1 MKRTI
6 KRLLAAVSAVSVL
19 TFSGLSVSAA
29 TAEDVIGAA
38 RAAGFLEVYIQQL
51 DNFLKT
57 HSYTSAQYDMMLNA
71 LGNIEDIGDEVAQK
85 YFGKTLDEMRG
96 EAGVDKETGVPDD
109 SWAADIA
116 DKMSNHQLMSSL
128 KELVNAGKKMGL
140 DVTIDKKGDKN
151 YVMTVRDASGNIQ
164 MIAPVGKI
172 VDRTGVEV
180 SEENPFIGFALTSAV
195 CGALLTAGGAG
206 LLLLKRKNESGE

>member
-51 DNFLKT
+51 ENFLKT

-71 LGNIEDIGDEVAQK
+71 LGNIEDIGDDVAQK

-116 DKMSNHQLMSSL
+116 DKMSNDQLMSSL
-128 KELVNAGKKMGL
+128 NELVNAGKKMGL

-151 YVMTVRDASGNIQ
+151 YVMTVRDANGNIQ

-172 VDRTGVEV
+172 VDRTGAEV
-180 SEENPFIGFALTSAV
+180 NEENSFIGFALTSAV
-195 CGALLTAGGAG
+195 CGALLTDGGAG

>member
-116 DKMSNHQLMSSL
+116 DKMSNDQLMSSL

-151 YVMTVRDASGNIQ
+151 YEIGRASCRER
-164 MIAPVGKI
+164 V
-172 VDRTGVEV
+172 
-180 SEENPFIGFALTSAV
+180 
-195 CGALLTAGGAG
+195 
-206 LLLLKRKNESGE
+206 